1 MSNANGS
8 HWIAPAK
15 RAAIYER
22 DGWECAYCGRGPRA
36 KRNPKQAQLI
46 LTLDHLTPRCQGG
59 DNTAHNLVTAC
70 QKCNSS
76 RQERDWRDFAPGGA
90 QERIEWLI
98 EQPLDLDLGK
108 SIIASLKGSPELEA
122 AR

>member
-8 HWIAPAK
+8 HWITPSK

-22 DGWECAYCGRGPRA
+22 DNWECAYCGRGPRD

-46 LTLDHLTPRCQGG
+46 LTLDHLTPRSLGG
-59 DNTAHNLVTAC
+59 DNSAANLVTAC
-70 QKCNSS
+70 QSCNSARGNRS
-76 RQERDWRDFAPGGA
+76 VADYAPAGA
-90 QERIEWLI
+90 QERIAWLI
-98 EQPLDLDLGK
+98 EQPLDLEMGK
-108 SIIASLKGSPELEA
+108 ALIASLKGSPELEA

>member
-1 MSNANGS
+1 VSDEGDDD
-8 HWIAPAK
+8 
-15 RAAIYER
+15 AA
-22 DGWECAYCGRGPRA
+22 CS
-36 KRNPKQAQLI
+36 
-46 LTLDHLTPRCQGG
+46 
-59 DNTAHNLVTAC
+59 
-70 QKCNSS
+70 KCNSS
-76 RQERDWRDFAPGGA
+76 RQERDWRTFAPGGA